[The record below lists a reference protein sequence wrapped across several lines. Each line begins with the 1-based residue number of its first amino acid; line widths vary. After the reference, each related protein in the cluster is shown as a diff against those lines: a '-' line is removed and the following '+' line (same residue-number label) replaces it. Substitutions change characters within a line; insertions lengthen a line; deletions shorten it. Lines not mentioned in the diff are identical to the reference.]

1 LKDSIS
7 YRAFI
12 LLRLS
17 YFNRTILK
25 LSGETLEEALPPL
38 KETLKGPKRIRDKY
52 TLYKCSKYAV
62 PIYGPEMSCW
72 KIAYRRFL
80 LNK

>member
-1 LKDSIS
+1 LKDSIF

-25 LSGETLEEALPPL
+25 LSEETLKEILPPL
-38 KETLKGPKRIRDKY
+38 KETLKGLKRIRGKY

-62 PIYGPEMSCW
+62 PIYGLEMPCW
-72 KIAYRRFL
+72 KIAYRRL

>member
-25 LSGETLEEALPPL
+25 LLGETLKEGLPPL
-38 KETLKGPKRIRDKY
+38 KETLKGPKRIRGKY
-52 TLYKCSKYAV
+52 TLYKYSKYAV
-62 PIYGPEMSCW
+62 PIYKLEISYR
-72 KIAYRRFL
+72 KTVYRRL

>member
-12 LLRLS
+12 LLQLS

-25 LSGETLEEALPPL
+25 LWGETLEEALPPL
-38 KETLKGPKRIRDKY
+38 KETLKGFKLIRDKY
-52 TLYKCSKYAV
+52 ILYKCSKYAV
-62 PIYGPEMSCW
+62 PTCGPEMPYW
-72 KIAYRRFL
+72 KIIYKRLF
-80 LNK
+80 NK